1 VGGTAALGTDY
12 SGIPATPAIPTSS
25 PLAANQQGGTSSE
38 PTQLQIPVNSLKV
51 GGGDGSFISIQEA
64 INSAA
69 SGATIWVAPGIYFE
83 DLILSKPVTLLGA
96 NFGISAN
103 GSRRNETIINGFIHV
118 NTLANN
124 VTIDGFSLSP
134 RQDNWQG
141 SNLRIDAPISKL
153 KNNIVTSGKPNG
165 GYSHSGFVSYD
176 VQRQNIEIANNLF
189 KGIIDYAAV
198 PNVIRIFGSDKA
210 TLSGNVFLNTGGGGN
225 IGTSHRFDSL
235 TIEGNLIIGGGEG
248 LFYYNQPA
256 WIGEISQLQIR
267 NNTILDSRRYG
278 INIGERASVR
288 TGDISGNIIMPT
300 SNLADSADLATDQF
314 INIYVKDSAALGQSF
329 LIAGNQ
335 VVNPWNPANRIV
347 GVNTTDANTSVISI
361 PASSQA
367 SIAANQLHGTSA
379 GAGAITFAAGSATAA
394 LTVDP
399 TADATVEPDETV
411 ALSLAAGSGYIIGTS
426 ASVVGTITNDD
437 AAIPPGA
444 WSYNW
449 ANASPLGNIPSI
461 LKASVAMP
469 SPRAGEQPLALTAL
483 RVDLRDPAIQ
493 LTSTGRRSDWAN
505 NTIETTSETSRQY
518 ISRVRSSSVPIVA
531 AMNTAPFELNLAN
544 QFLSVPTNIRGF
556 AVSEGLLVSST
567 DYNTDTFKSTFLYDP
582 ITGARIQNMASS
594 LPAPAGVTYP
604 APAAEVALASTLKVA
619 TSGFGIVLNNGV
631 VSGDQITQNARSA
644 LGLTADGRYLT
655 MLAVDRAANP
665 AQANGWQGATDYDVG
680 TILRGFGSSMGI
692 NLDGGGS
699 TQLAWWNPASN
710 QAELLSNPLAE
721 RYVGASLGVLYQ
733 SI

>member
-1 VGGTAALGTDY
+1 
-12 SGIPATPAIPTSS
+12 
-25 PLAANQQGGTSSE
+25 
-38 PTQLQIPVNSLKV
+38 
-51 GGGDGSFISIQEA
+51 
-64 INSAA
+64 
-69 SGATIWVAPGIYFE
+69 
-83 DLILSKPVTLLGA
+83 
-96 NFGISAN
+96 
-103 GSRRNETIINGFIHV
+103 
-118 NTLANN
+118 
-124 VTIDGFSLSP
+124 
-134 RQDNWQG
+134 
-141 SNLRIDAPISKL
+141 
-153 KNNIVTSGKPNG
+153 
-165 GYSHSGFVSYD
+165 
-176 VQRQNIEIANNLF
+176 
-189 KGIIDYAAV
+189 
-198 PNVIRIFGSDKA
+198 
-210 TLSGNVFLNTGGGGN
+210 
-225 IGTSHRFDSL
+225 
-235 TIEGNLIIGGGEG
+235 
-248 LFYYNQPA
+248 
-256 WIGEISQLQIR
+256 
-267 NNTILDSRRYG
+267 
-278 INIGERASVR
+278 
-288 TGDISGNIIMPT
+288 
-300 SNLADSADLATDQF
+300 
-314 INIYVKDSAALGQSF
+314 
-329 LIAGNQ
+329 
-335 VVNPWNPANRIV
+335 
-347 GVNTTDANTSVISI
+347 
-361 PASSQA
+361 
-367 SIAANQLHGTSA
+367 
-379 GAGAITFAAGSATAA
+379 
-394 LTVDP
+394 VDP
-399 TADATVEPDETV
+399 TADAVVEADETV
-411 ALSLAAGSGYIIGTS
+411 ALTLAAGTGYTIGT
-426 ASVVGTITNDD
+426 AGAVVGTITNDD
-437 AAIPPGA
+437 VVIPPPPGA

-493 LTSTGRRSDWAN
+493 LTSTARRSDWAN

-531 AMNTAPFELNLAN
+531 AINTAPFDLNPAN

-556 AVSEGLLVSST
+556 AVSDGQLVSST